1 MKLVIDAGHG
11 FHTPGKRS
19 PNGMREY
26 ECNREVTRLL
36 KEELS
41 IFPGVDIRFSHSDER
56 DVPLAERTALA
67 NRWDADLF
75 LSIHANA
82 YGETWNQANGI
93 ETYIDPSRPQ
103 EAQALATLIQ
113 ERLIQRTGRKNRG
126 VKTAPFYVLRK
137 TKMTAV
143 LIELG
148 FMTHL
153 EEAQL
158 LRTSHYQQQ
167 CAEAIAEAII
177 SYYQL
182 EGRLTERTW

>member
-1 MKLVIDAGHG
+1 MKIIIDAGHG
-11 FHTPGKRS
+11 LHTLGKRS

-26 ECNREVTRLL
+26 EFNREIALL
-36 KEELS
+36 LQKELCLFHHVN
-41 IFPGVDIRFSHSDER
+41 IQFSHSDEQ
-56 DVPLAERTALA
+56 DVPLAKRTALA
-67 NRWDADLF
+67 NSWNADLF

-82 YGETWNQANGI
+82 YGETWNEVNGI
-93 ETYIDPSRPQ
+93 ETYIYPSRPQ
-103 EAQALATLIQ
+103 EAAELATLIQ
-113 ERLIQRTGRKNRG
+113 ELVIKRTGRKNRG
-126 VKTAPFYVLRK
+126 VKTANFYVLRK

-148 FMTHL
+148 FMTHP

-167 CAEAIAEAII
+167 CAEAIAEAVA

-182 EGRLTERTW
+182 K